1 MDSFA
6 SAFAR
11 VDQAGDSRSCV
22 SCLDFIS
29 SLPFFQECKNR
40 SFQELRVRPGVR
52 VLEVGCGNGT
62 DLGVLAGIVGREGQ
76 VTGIDASLTML
87 ATARDRNT
95 GRNANVP
102 EFVRCDAAGLPFPD
116 HTFDAVR
123 ADRVLQHTG
132 SPPGV
137 VLEMARVT
145 RPSGRVVVFEPDWET
160 LVLWPGDREV
170 TRGILN
176 FWCDR
181 FPSGWAGRSLYA
193 SFKAAGLAEVTVVP
207 LNLVLTDLSLAGRLY
222 DLPTTLRLAVG
233 AGIVSSGQA
242 EDWTWEQAQ
251 ADAAGQFFSSMT
263 FYLVSGTRPG

>member
-11 VDQAGDSRSCV
+11 VDQAPDSRSCV
-22 SCLDFIS
+22 SCLDFIH

-40 SFQELRVRPGVR
+40 SFQELRVRPGAR

-62 DLGVLAGIVGREGQ
+62 DLAVLAGLVGGEGR

-95 GRNANVP
+95 GGNAKVLD
-102 EFVRCDAAGLPFPD
+102 FVRCDAANLSFPD
-116 HTFDAVR
+116 QAFDAAR
-123 ADRVLQHTG
+123 ADRVLQHTK

-137 VLEMARVT
+137 IQEMARVT

-170 TRGILN
+170 TRSILN
-176 FWCDR
+176 LWCDR

-193 SFKAAGLAEVTVVP
+193 SFRAAGLAEVTVVP
-207 LNLVLTDLSLAGRLY
+207 LNLVLPDLALAGRLY
-222 DLPTTLRLAVG
+222 DLPTTLRLAVA
-233 AGIVSSGQA
+233 AGVVSSRQA
-242 EDWTWEQAQ
+242 EDWTREQVQ
-251 ADAAGQFFSSMT
+251 AGAAGQFFSSMT